1 MTIKEV
7 WAQLEQE
14 LSWRHGEIRMLSNSR
29 SSLRKESEQDRF
41 RRAQLVMLYAH
52 VEGYCKVALLVYL
65 NAINHKA
72 IQRSAVCDQLVASSL
87 HGLFHALQFGD
98 RKGKVFK
105 SPVPDDE
112 TLLLLSRRCDFVKEF
127 DSMMHQPLKVPEEA
141 VSTEDNLSSRVLR
154 KCFLKLGFPLN
165 LLESY
170 EANLDEL
177 VNRRNNIAHGID
189 DGVVRAT
196 DYDRLQRAVFGAMDL
211 IALAITEALEQ
222 ESYLRPTLPFGSEQS
237 LTAGEMR

>member
-14 LSWRHGEIRMLSNSR
+14 LSWRHSEIRLLSNSR
-29 SSLRKESEQDRF
+29 SSLRKEGDQDRF

-52 VEGYCKVALLVYL
+52 TEGFCKVALLVYL
-65 NAINHKA
+65 NAINQKGIRRLA
-72 IQRSAVCDQLVASSL
+72 ACDQLVASSL
-87 HGLFHALQFGD
+87 DGLFHALQFGD
-98 RKGKVFK
+98 KKGKVFK
-105 SPVPDDE
+105 SPAPSDE

-127 DSMMHQPLKVPEEA
+127 DSIMQQPLRIPEAA
-141 VSTEDNLSSRVLR
+141 VSTEDNLNSTVLR
-154 KCFLKLGFPLN
+154 KCFLKLGFPLS
-165 LLESY
+165 LMESY
-170 EANLDEL
+170 EANLNEL

-222 ESYLRPTLPFGSEQS
+222 ESFMKPPPPFGSEHS

>member
-14 LSWRHGEIRMLSNSR
+14 LSWRHSEIRLLSNSR
-29 SSLRKESEQDRF
+29 SSLRKEGDQDRF

-52 VEGYCKVALLVYL
+52 AEGLCKVALLVYL
-65 NAINHKA
+65 NAINQKGIPRLA
-72 IQRSAVCDQLVASSL
+72 ACDQLVASSL
-87 HGLFHALQFGD
+87 DGLFHALQFGD

-105 SPVPDDE
+105 SPPPADE

-127 DSMMHQPLKVPEEA
+127 DSIMQQPLRVPEAA
-141 VSTEDNLSSRVLR
+141 VSTEDNLNSAVLR
-154 KCFLKLGFPLN
+154 KCFLKLGFPLS
-165 LLESY
+165 LMESY
-170 EANLDEL
+170 EANLNEL

-222 ESYLRPTLPFGSEQS
+222 ESYMKPPTPFGSEPS